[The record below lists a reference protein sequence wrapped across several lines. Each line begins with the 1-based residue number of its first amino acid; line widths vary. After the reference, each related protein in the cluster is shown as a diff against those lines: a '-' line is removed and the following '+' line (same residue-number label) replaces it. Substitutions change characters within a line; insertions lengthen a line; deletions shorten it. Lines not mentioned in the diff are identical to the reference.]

1 MEACPFV
8 CVFFSR
14 EFKKE
19 EIIDFTVGS
28 GAAAIAAR
36 YAGLKY
42 RGFAENDAH
51 RQWLVHLFERIF
63 AAMVLKKIVP
73 AEVQLVSGVETY
85 LRRTADAAAY
95 MLPKAKVDFDFGD
108 AFSGDDDSYNED
120 E

>member
-8 CVFFSR
+8 CVFFR

-36 YAGLKY
+36 YSGIKY
-42 RGFAENDAH
+42 RGFAHNDAH
-51 RQWLVHLFERIF
+51 RQWLMNLFDRIF